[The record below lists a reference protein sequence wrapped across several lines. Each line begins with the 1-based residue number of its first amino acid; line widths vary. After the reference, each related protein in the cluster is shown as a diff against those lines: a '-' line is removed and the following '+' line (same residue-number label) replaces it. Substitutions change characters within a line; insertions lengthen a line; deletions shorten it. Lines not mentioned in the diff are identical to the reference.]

1 MPEDIRQTI
10 QDLFSSTDPAD
21 LLRGLALVEA
31 AAPSAGPWERQTLCD
46 MVVPLFYIDTL
57 DHPEHMPVVEQA
69 IAVIAGMGESA
80 IPVLFENIEAGDVKA
95 DIAMA
100 QALGLMGP
108 SIIDPLIARYESG
121 CGDPACRAFLL
132 FALGKVK
139 SPEIIKAA
147 PLAIEAAASVE
158 LELRDT
164 ATRAIGKFAES
175 IPAGALPTATRDAF
189 VAQLQRRL
197 ADTSPGV
204 RAKAVRSLGKLAKFG
219 HLDGAQRAQL
229 KVTLERI
236 LGHDDQFEWDRAY
249 VVRKEAREALGY
261 VA

>member
-57 DHPEHMPVVEQA
+57 DHPEHMPVVERA